1 MSSTAHNPSH
11 PSASENASRRPVT
24 VGLIILA
31 LALLTLRITLWR
43 YFVNSDLQNA
53 FLPWQTYLLEHGR
66 WHALQHPFSMYFPA
80 YFDLTAMTSYLD
92 GHINRISQIKLLSF
106 VFDIVTA
113 VVAYYLVRRLTP
125 GSTPRS
131 RRSVA
136 QLVAPFCILAGPTV
150 LVNGAVWGQSD
161 IVYTCFLLLSTFS
174 VIVGSGA
181 FAVLFFGFA
190 FAFKLQ
196 AIFLAPFIAAMVL
209 QKRIRWLHLL
219 LLPVGWLAALV
230 PPMLNGAK
238 AWEFLSLTSSQGE
251 SFPTLAINV
260 GNPWIIADR
269 IHLNVHFGTLVGI
282 ALTALLMLALTIW
295 GAQPAFRG
303 ARNTLAFATLSLLS
317 VAYVMPKMHDR
328 YFFPA
333 EIFLCILSC
342 VDLAF
347 VLPAALVLTA
357 SLICYGNYFL
367 YHVRYSV
374 LAGALLANTAALW
387 LVFQQVM
394 LRIRTEE
401 HPPQSQSP
409 PPATASTISQSQ
421 TQIS

>member
-181 FAVLFFGFA
+181 FAVLFFGLA

>member
-1 MSSTAHNPSH
+1 
-11 PSASENASRRPVT
+11 

-113 VVAYYLVRRLTP
+113 VIAYYLVGRLTR
-125 GSTPRS
+125 GSMPRG

-181 FAVLFFGFA
+181 FAVLFFGLA